1 MGGNRELA
9 ERFIASLEARD
20 WDAWAGLLHPAV
32 VYEIPQSRERIRGRD
47 RYLRFNQEYPGD
59 WHLRPKVT
67 IADERHAVVWFEW
80 LLDSRTDDAMAF
92 FEFADGLITRVTDFW
107 PEPYEPPPGR
117 EHLVERWLTGPAQ
130 QQPAQRR
137 GRVLRGAEDR
147 RGGGRPAGGRTGTS
161 VPRRARRDAPSGP
174 AIRMPRVSSP
184 SAASMVPPP
193 PNDHRPRVMS
203 RASGRPA
210 ASRTSRSAACRR
222 LSASDRSAGPVDAE
236 DRPADLGAP

>member
-20 WDAWAGLLHPAV
+20 WDAWAALLHPAV

-67 IADERHAVVWFEW
+67 IADERHGVAWFEW
-80 LLDSRTDDAMAF
+80 LLDGRADDAMAF

-117 EHLVERWLTGPAQ
+117 EHLVERWLPAPRSGSRPPRRSTSRPRPVVR
-130 QQPAQRR
+130 QPGKVRQDD
-137 GRVLRGAEDR
+137 RVPRPPPLVPCQAALRVFASR
-147 RGGGRPAGGRTGTS
+147 QPGGGRPTQRYSRRAGPP
-161 VPRRARRDAPSGP
+161 PRR
-174 AIRMPRVSSP
+174 
-184 SAASMVPPP
+184 
-193 PNDHRPRVMS
+193 
-203 RASGRPA
+203 GRHAHDPG
-210 ASRTSRSAACRR
+210 R
-222 LSASDRSAGPVDAE
+222 
-236 DRPADLGAP
+236 

>member
-59 WHLRPKVT
+59 WHLRPKVA
-67 IADERHAVVWFEW
+67 IADERHGVVWFEW
-80 LLDSRTDDAMAF
+80 HLDGRTDDAMAF

-117 EHLVERWLTGPAQ
+117 EHLAERWLSCLQITQGMVPADRCTTVGRNVKH
-130 QQPAQRR
+130 ASVRNDCFEVKGSRR
-137 GRVLRGAEDR
+137 GRAATARGR
-147 RGGGRPAGGRTGTS
+147 RSGVAATG
-161 VPRRARRDAPSGP
+161 
-174 AIRMPRVSSP
+174 
-184 SAASMVPPP
+184 
-193 PNDHRPRVMS
+193 
-203 RASGRPA
+203 
-210 ASRTSRSAACRR
+210 
-222 LSASDRSAGPVDAE
+222 RSAGPG
-236 DRPADLGAP
+236 R